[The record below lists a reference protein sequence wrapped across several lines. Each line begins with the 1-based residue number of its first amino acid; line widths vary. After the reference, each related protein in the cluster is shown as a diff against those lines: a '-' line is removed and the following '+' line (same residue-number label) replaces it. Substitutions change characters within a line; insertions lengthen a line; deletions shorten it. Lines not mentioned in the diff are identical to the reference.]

1 MLHRDVSLKNIFL
14 FNDQNIKLGDFG
26 VACVLDATNGLAMTK
41 VGTPCYI
48 SPERCEGARRAIR
61 RAIRRNS
68 AQFGALL
75 YTSTQF

>member
-48 SPERCEGARRAIR
+48 SPERCEGAP
-61 RAIRRNS
+61 RNS
-68 AQFGALL
+68 AQFGAIL
-75 YTSTQF
+75 YAQF